1 MSKGR
6 LWQYIR
12 NFLFS
17 KINKELL
24 IFLFFLV
31 LSGIFWLSLTLNDT
45 YEQEF
50 AIPVAIIDVPK
61 NAVLT
66 SDEIDTVRM
75 TIRDKGI
82 VLAAYHYGDYLKNIS
97 IHFKNYT
104 RNNGTGI
111 VSAQDMQKIV
121 YQHLLNSSKIISTK
135 PEKLEFY
142 YNYGTKKQVP
152 VRWSGRVIPEE
163 LYFISRV
170 DYSPDSVTV
179 YASDEKLDSINMVY
193 TEQLNYANF
202 RDTLVVNC
210 QLSKLKGV
218 KMVPDHIKVSFFTDV
233 LTEERIEGIPIKGI
247 NMPEGKVL
255 RTFPAKVTVSFVTG
269 VSVFRNLRPEDF
281 HVVAN
286 YQEIKQNPSEKCRI
300 YLKDVPT
307 GISRAKLETTLVDYL
322 IESQTEE

>member
-1 MSKGR
+1 MSIGK

-24 IFLFFLV
+24 IFLFFLA
-31 LSGIFWLSLTLNDT
+31 LSSIFWLSLTLNET

-50 AIPVAIIDVPK
+50 AIPISIIDVPK

-66 SDEIDTVRM
+66 SDETDTVKM

-82 VLAAYHYGDYLKNIS
+82 ILAAYHYGDYLKNIR
-97 IHFKNYT
+97 IPFKNYT
-104 RNNGTGI
+104 RNNGTGL
-111 VSAQDMQKIV
+111 VSAQDLQKMV
-121 YQHLLNSSKIISTK
+121 YQHLLSGSKIISTK
-135 PEKLEFY
+135 PEKLEFF

-170 DYSPDSVTV
+170 EYSPDSVTV

-193 TEQLNYANF
+193 TEPLNYANF

-218 KMVPDHIKVSFFTDV
+218 KMVPDRIKISFLTDV
-233 LTEERIEGIPIKGI
+233 LTEERIEGVPIKGI
-247 NMPEGKVL
+247 NMPEGKTL

-269 VSVFRNLRPEDF
+269 VSIYRNLRPEDF
-281 HVVAN
+281 NVVAD

-300 YLKDVPT
+300 YLKDIPP
-307 GISRAKLETTLVDYL
+307 GISRTKLETNMVDYL
-322 IESQTEE
+322 IESQATE

>member
-24 IFLFFLV
+24 IFLFFLL
-31 LSGIFWLSLTLNDT
+31 LSGIFWLSLTLNET

-66 SDEIDTVRM
+66 SDEIDTVKM

-82 VLAAYHYGDYLKNIS
+82 ILAAYHYGDYLKNIN
-97 IHFKNYT
+97 IRFRNYT

-121 YQHLLNSSKIISTK
+121 YQHLLSSSKIISTK

-152 VRWSGRVIPEE
+152 VRWSGRIIPEE

-179 YASDEKLDSINMVY
+179 YAADEKLDSINMVY

-218 KMVPDHIKVSFFTDV
+218 KMVPDHIKISFYTDV
-233 LTEERIEGIPIKGI
+233 LTEERIEGIPIRGI
-247 NMPEGKVL
+247 NMPEGKNL

-281 HVVAN
+281 RVVAD